1 MLRAMAQMLLD
12 FGHVAGTTPL
22 RDVPFTVLDLETT
35 GGAPATCEI
44 TEVGAVRV
52 RGGEREAE
60 LSTLVRPVRAIP
72 RQITVLTG
80 ISDRLVID
88 APPVTAVLPTLM
100 EFWRG
105 SVLVAHNA
113 RFDVA
118 FLNSALRRHDYP
130 TIAMPVVCT
139 ATLARRLVRDEV
151 RNCRL
156 ATLAQYFHTRHE
168 PIHRALPDAR
178 TTVEVLHA
186 LLERAAGLGVLTLDA
201 LLELCARRDLD
212 AVAQRHR
219 LADRLP
225 AAPGVYAFRSAAGEV
240 LYIGKAVDL
249 RARVRGYFGT
259 DPRRM
264 VRGLL
269 RETHRIDHRVC
280 PTPIEAEIRELR
292 AITAWRPRFNR
303 RHKPAR
309 AAVWVKLTNERFPR
323 LSIVR
328 TVRDDGAAYLGPLR
342 SNRVAERV
350 RDALHDVVPLRRCTM
365 TITAR
370 TREPA
375 CVLAEIGRCSAPC
388 TGDIDP
394 GSYAPVAAQARAAL
408 TDGSGPVVSRLL
420 ELMAALAADERFIEA
435 GWRRDRLSVLVDAV
449 LRQRVCDMLA
459 GVDLAAYRP
468 VDATTV
474 DLVVLID
481 GRLRGTARC
490 AHDQVRR
497 VAGELAGNPA
507 HTDDDPYLVA
517 TERGMLA
524 RWLSA
529 RDVVTLWVEGTY
541 AEPVAGGHT
550 LHRAAVKIRRR
561 RGTAAPADELT
572 SKRLRREP
580 SPATS
585 T

>member
-1 MLRAMAQMLLD
+1 MLPAMSQMLLD
-12 FGHVAGTTPL
+12 FGHVVGATPL
-22 RDVPFTVLDLETT
+22 REVAFTVIDLETT

-52 RGGEREAE
+52 RGGQREAE
-60 LSTLVRPVRAIP
+60 LSTLVRPSSAIP

-80 ISDRLVID
+80 IGDHHVVD

-118 FLNSALRRHDYP
+118 FLNAALERHDYP
-130 TIAMPVVCT
+130 TLTMPVVCT

-151 RNCRL
+151 ADCRL
-156 ATLAQYFHTRHE
+156 ATLARHFRTRHE

-178 TTVEVLHA
+178 TTVEVLHT
-186 LLERAAGLGVLTLDA
+186 LLERAAGLGVMTLDG

-225 AAPGVYAFRSAAGEV
+225 TAPGVYAFRSAAGEV

-249 RARVRGYFGT
+249 RARVRGYFGA

-269 RETHRIDHRVC
+269 RETDRIDHRVC

-292 AITAWRPRFNR
+292 AITTWRPRFNR
-303 RHKPAR
+303 RHKPPR
-309 AAVWVKLTNERFPR
+309 TAVWVKLTTERFPR

-342 SNRVAERV
+342 STRAAERL
-350 RDALHDVVPLRRCTM
+350 RDALHDALPLRRCTM
-365 TITAR
+365 KITAR
-370 TREPA
+370 TRAPA
-375 CVLAEIGRCSAPC
+375 CALAEMGRCCAPC
-388 TGDIDP
+388 TGDVEP
-394 GSYAPVAAQARAAL
+394 HSYQAVVDQARSAM
-408 TDGSGPVVSRLL
+408 TDGSGPAVPRLR
-420 ELMAALAADERFIEA
+420 EIMASLAADERYDEA
-435 GWRRDRLSVLVDAV
+435 GWRRDRLAALVDAAQ
-449 LRQRVCDMLA
+449 RQRVSLA
-459 GVDLAAYRP
+459 LEGVQLAAYRP
-468 VDATTV
+468 VDVTVV
-474 DLVVLID
+474 DLVVIVD
-481 GRLRGTARC
+481 GRFHASARCRRGDAERTAR
-490 AHDQVRR
+490 
-497 VAGELAGNPA
+497 ELAGTLPFA
-507 HTDDDPYLVA
+507 VDDGDPFLVA
-517 TERGMLA
+517 TERAMLT

-529 RDVVTLWVEGTY
+529 SDVVVLEVAGDY
-541 AEPVAGGHT
+541 SEPVGGGRM
-550 LHRAAVKIRRR
+550 LHDIAARLRRR
-561 RGTAAPADELT
+561 RTTGVPADELT
-572 SKRLRREP
+572 SKRLRRQ
-580 SPATS
+580 
-585 T
+585 